1 MDNMDMDYMKAY
13 QQITQGFMGPAYE
26 YTTPDEQ
33 GAAIKKCT
41 ILEPTNIQYNNRT
54 QSFVSDN

>member
-1 MDNMDMDYMKAY
+1 MDYMKAY